1 MSQLKTVLHLMDQ
14 VCAARRGMV
23 CELGHFHPTVTPVEA
38 LLVVAM
44 LVHNLRKHNDL
55 DTASTAVAIDMMG
68 VLAQAVHD
76 DLDLDPDHT
85 YRADELIEM
94 LGLRTETE
102 LLLAARAI
110 GLEVASEGRRVH

>member
-1 MSQLKTVLHLMDQ
+1 MSQLKAVLHLMDQ

-23 CELGHFHPTVTPVEA
+23 CELGHFHPAVTPVEA
-38 LLVVAM
+38 LLVAAM

-55 DTASTAVAIDMMG
+55 DTASTAVVIDLLG

-102 LLLAARAI
+102 LLLVTRAI